1 MAFYTKIYPKGM
13 PLSMISNK
21 VGVKKSS
28 VASIMHTKMDKLS
41 LRWVMMNIKINSKK
55 LTSQV
60 I

>member
-1 MAFYTKIYPKGM
+1 M